1 MTFNCIYVYSVGPL
15 RSVLPS
21 EMNLQEVEQ
30 NLKALQSPPSMTVS
44 STLRLVSI
52 FILEPLSMEQKP

>member
-30 NLKALQSPPSMTVS
+30 NLKVLQSPPSMTVS